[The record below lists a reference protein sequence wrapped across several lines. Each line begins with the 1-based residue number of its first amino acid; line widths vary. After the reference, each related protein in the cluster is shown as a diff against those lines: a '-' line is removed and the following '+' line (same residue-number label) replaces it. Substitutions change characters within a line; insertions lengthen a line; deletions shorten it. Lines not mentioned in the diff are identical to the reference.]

1 MRKLFKDLTAEPST
15 LQPDPRKDELEQL
28 SHEELVGMFI
38 MFIISNLPIV
48 KGSLGVNF
56 RQYGEKKQRREEKK
70 RERDRII
77 GVYLAIPKKGIS
89 INRGVHSLKLT

>member
-38 MFIISNLPIV
+38 MFIISNSQRKFRSQLPTIW
-48 KGSLGVNF
+48 
-56 RQYGEKKQRREEKK
+56 REKAEKRREEERK
-70 RERDRII
+70 RQN
-77 GVYLAIPKKGIS
+77 Y
-89 INRGVHSLKLT
+89 RGLLGNS